1 MIRLFVSMLFT
12 KKARLSKFHFFF
24 NYYAKLKPGVFSGF
38 FVDEK
43 MPELPEV
50 EVTLRGIAGV
60 LEDAVISRVK
70 VNNFFLREK
79 TLYILVLHL

>member
-1 MIRLFVSMLFT
+1 
-12 KKARLSKFHFFF
+12 
-24 NYYAKLKPGVFSGF
+24 
-38 FVDEK
+38 

-79 TLYILVLHL
+79 INEEVVKR